1 MQELRRKLAF
11 YKMAQVHSELQAAS
25 SLHPK
30 IITTIN
36 IDEEKEEDCH
46 LDVVYVL
53 PASVFVDPYQLQD
66 LEAKLGKATVFGEH
80 DLELPLEKVK
90 EPRGSIVFLRQK
102 QPSQSFNLELP
113 IHLRYQQPL
122 LERDHQPIT
131 IEAPY
136 AGWTCGDY
144 RWPPISSQYPLITP
158 YQDIESSFTRL
169 THDPA
174 PLTLSVPIGKVQ
186 DAQIVTYGTFGTVVL
201 CTLWIARSVS
211 VSIKRRRRSEAKGKR
226 RKSE

>member
-1 MQELRRKLAF
+1 MYF
-11 YKMAQVHSELQAAS
+11 YQMVHITSELLDAS

-30 IITTIN
+30 ILTTVDLSSPTVEQEN
-36 IDEEKEEDCH
+36 KGDCQ

-66 LEAKLGKATVFGEH
+66 LEKVIGKATIFGEH

-90 EPRGSIVFLRQK
+90 EPRGSIVFLRQPK
-102 QPSQSFNLELP
+102 NISNSFQLTLP
-113 IHLRYQQPL
+113 IHLRYQQPSL
-122 LERDHQPIT
+122 KRDNQSIT

-136 AGWTCGDY
+136 AGWTCGSYD
-144 RWPPISSQYPLITP
+144 WPPLSYPVLLPLTIRAD
-158 YQDIESSFTRL
+158 QDVFTRL
-169 THDPA
+169 SNNPT

-186 DAQIVTYGTFGTVVL
+186 QASIVTLGTFIAVVFGTI
-201 CTLWIARSVS
+201 WITRSVFI
-211 VSIKRRRRSEAKGKR
+211 SIKKRRRAEAKGKR

>member
-1 MQELRRKLAF
+1 MFQASSK
-11 YKMAQVHSELQAAS
+11 LQAAS

-30 IITTIN
+30 ILTTVDISEHQ
-36 IDEEKEEDCH
+36 EENKRDCH
-46 LDVVYVL
+46 LDLVYVL

-66 LEAKLGKATVFGEH
+66 LEPSLGKATVFGEH

-102 QPSQSFNLELP
+102 KQQGQPSAYQLELP
-113 IHLRYQQPL
+113 FHLRYQQPSL
-122 LERDHQPIT
+122 KGDNRSIT

-136 AGWTCGDY
+136 AGWTCGNYD
-144 RWPPISSQYPLITP
+144 WPPLSNQYTLLPHIHTAAAAVN
-158 YQDIESSFTRL
+158 DVFTKL
-169 THDPA
+169 TNDPT

-186 DAQIVTYGTFGTVVL
+186 DAQLVTYGTFSTVVL
-201 CTLWIARSVS
+201 CTIWITRSVF
-211 VSIKRRRRSEAKGKR
+211 VSIKKRRRADAKGKR